1 MKKLKFIWSLVKERD
16 WLEEMARQ
24 GYLLTNITMGVLY
37 TFKECEP
44 CEKVY
49 EVERFA
55 VSAHPTVSELTAKN
69 RALDIATQ
77 FGWEQ
82 ITHDEDMNYYF
93 CKDKAGDETDEFYDE
108 EESRRERAERYR
120 KHLSIDQP
128 LSLLLGE
135 IAISFLYIVLCIAL
149 GTDGA
154 HSLLWGYLLLTT
166 LEMCIIFLNMFIGQ
180 RTFRELCMSR
190 EEWTTY
196 QKLSEKKRFNKVQQL
211 RSYLQEKSE
220 FGLSLKGC
228 DGNIFTFEEDTKR
241 YNYFIDTKANL
252 KKRMKTEGNKF
263 TDDHKD
269 WSSNGLKW
277 YETSIADAAR
287 YNLKPVAVV
296 GKNAIV
302 YKRPYSDESLPWEN
316 GNENLNLSSPTVVGA
331 MILITAFALG
341 IILGFAGSFLADVLL

>member
-1 MKKLKFIWSLVKERD
+1 MKKLKFILSLVKERD
-16 WLEEMARQ
+16 WLEEMATQ
-24 GYLLTNITMGVLY
+24 GYLLTNITAGVLY

-49 EVERFA
+49 EVDRFA

-82 ITHDEDMNYYF
+82 VTHDEDMNYYF
-93 CKDKAGDETDEFYDE
+93 CKDKAGDETDEFYDDP
-108 EESRRERAERYR
+108 ESRQDRAERYR

-135 IAISFLYIVLCIAL
+135 LLISFLYIVLCVAL
-149 GTDGA
+149 GTEDA
-154 HSLLWGYLLLTT
+154 HGLLWIYLLLTT
-166 LEMCIIFLNMFIGQ
+166 FEISIIFMSMLTGQ
-180 RTFRELCMSR
+180 RTYKELCMSR
-190 EEWTTY
+190 EEWETY
-196 QKLSEKKRFNKVQQL
+196 KKLSEKKNFKKVQQL

-241 YNYFIDTKANL
+241 YNYFIDTKSNL
-252 KKRMKTEGNKF
+252 KKRMKKEGTSFK
-263 TDDHKD
+263 DDHKD

-277 YETSIADAAR
+277 YETSIADAAK

-296 GKNAIV
+296 GKSAIV
-302 YKRPYSDESLPWEN
+302 YKRPHSDEQLPWEN
-316 GNENLNLSSPTVVGA
+316 GNENLNIITPTLAGA
-331 MILITAFALG
+331 IILLTSFAVG
-341 IILGFAGSFLADVLL
+341 IIVGFVAAAISASL

>member
-1 MKKLKFIWSLVKERD
+1 MKKIKFFLSLVKERD
-16 WLEEMARQ
+16 WLEEMATQ
-24 GYLLTNITMGVLY
+24 GYLLTNITAGVIY
-37 TFKECEP
+37 TFRECEP

-55 VSAHPTVSELTAKN
+55 VSSHPTVSELTAKS

-93 CKDKAGDETDEFYDE
+93 CKDKAGDETDEFYDD
-108 EESRRERAERYR
+108 EESRRERADRYR

-135 IAISFLYIVLCIAL
+135 VMISFLYIVLCFAL
-149 GTDGA
+149 GTEGA
-154 HSLLWGYLLLTT
+154 HALLWVYLLLTT
-166 LEMCIIFLNMFIGQ
+166 FEISIVCISMITGQ
-180 RTFRELCMSR
+180 RSYRELCMSR
-190 EEWTTY
+190 EEWNSY
-196 QKLSEKKRFNKVQQL
+196 KKLSEKKRFNKVQQL

-220 FGLSLKGC
+220 FGLSLKC
-228 DGNIFTFEEDTKR
+228 CEGNIFTFEEDTKR
-241 YNYFIDTKANL
+241 YNYFIDTKSNL
-252 KKRMKTEGNKF
+252 KKRMKKEGLSFK
-263 TDDHKD
+263 DDHKD

-287 YNLKPVAVV
+287 YQLKPVAVV

-316 GNENLNLSSPTVVGA
+316 GNENLTISTPTAAGA
-331 MILITAFALG
+331 IILLTCFAVG
-341 IILGFAGSFLADVLL
+341 IIMGFFGSYLIDVLF